1 MVNLERVTSASEGVI
16 ERLLLLV
23 QRVYHSSTEPT
34 CELVRIEGNRLEG
47 GCMTLIGL
55 ELLVVQVIRPDCK

>member
-34 CELVRIEGNRLEG
+34 CEPVGIEGNRLEG